1 MFSKSKSAL
10 EIKAVPSIISADLTI
25 RGDMMT
31 SGEIQID
38 GEVVGDIR
46 ARAVTVGEH
55 ADIQGEI
62 IAESIVVKGKVTG
75 RLRGRSVQLTRTARM
90 SGDIWHK
97 TLGIEGGAVLQGQ
110 CLHMDEPDAA
120 QSAHLQIKSVEG
132 TSGPVLVSQSEG
144 TRRLIADA
152 AMPDL
157 LTSGSAAAGD

>member
-1 MFSKSKSAL
+1 MFSKSKSVL

-110 CLHMDEPDAA
+110 CLHMDEPDTA
-120 QSAHLQIKSVEG
+120 QSGQVKSVEAS
-132 TSGPVLVSQSEG
+132 SGPVLVSQSEG

-152 AMPDL
+152 AIPDL
-157 LTSGSAAAGD
+157 LASGSAAAGD